1 MILQYNRLVSLRHR
15 IYYKCTAA
23 TLSLS
28 LVKII
33 KKRKPGKAKVLL
45 SYMCKYSES
54 FITHLSNI
62 FTLLLA
68 GPIVPRYL
76 VTQEIAESY
85 NRM

>member
-1 MILQYNRLVSLRHR
+1 MILILQYDHLPGSRAIASVTSASH
-15 IYYKCTAA
+15 K
-23 TLSLS
+23 LSLS
-28 LVKII
+28 LSLSRENN

-68 GPIVPRYL
+68 GPIVPR
-76 VTQEIAESY
+76 
-85 NRM
+85 